1 MKRRLKMPQLW
12 KAFSFLLV
20 MCNGVVAQ
28 TANRV
33 VFSLGTFQNVTV
45 PGNTT
50 VEVQVSGIPVEVTYL
65 TFQFHTWRHNITLS
79 YTEVPA
85 LGSSHTATDAGLLSL
100 MLRSQTSLTWYLLA
114 SDSPPLTAV
123 GVVLPYH
130 GGDPVPGG
138 CNLESGLNFDPSI
151 HLRYTVFETTITV
164 AAANVGYARGASPPS
179 CNATGG
185 PQTRL
190 EYDVYQYFLR
200 EGDLSEETLLSHIQ
214 KVADVGGVTAHG
226 TKVKTWVPG
235 DELTASFGS
244 APGQGVIYSV
254 VVRDPV
260 LNTSALYVPVHS
272 YACSFSSAL
281 DGCMTLGKISTKV
294 FFTVVGLAG
303 LCVCFFG
310 HRFFKCELFWMGLCF
325 AASIFYV
332 IITETTTLNYD
343 RERSFILVLWKVP
356 PSPPAVRLALTSL
369 MGLVGGVLLVMSWW
383 RCGSILCCVGVVG
396 LLLGFLLA
404 ASVFF
409 TPVGSL
415 SVFQSDAVFWVTFG
429 AIVLAVPLVFLR
441 WPREGSIVCCGVV
454 GSYSVLLAVSTY
466 ISTSLS
472 YLTLDVLK
480 RLVDGSFSRTSA
492 TVAFQSIDYILLTVW
507 VVLAGGG
514 AALQLH
520 RERERP
526 FFPPSPYLMWQQE
539 RERRKT
545 NVLDPSHHVPPLPS
559 RLQGRLLGLIRRKEP
574 AEERTPLLL

>member
-1 MKRRLKMPQLW
+1 MKRRKKMPQLW

-33 VFSLGTFQNVTV
+33 IFSLGTFQNVTV
-45 PGNTT
+45 PGNAT
-50 VEVQVSGIPVEVTYL
+50 VEVQVSGIPVEVSYI

-100 MLRSQTSLTWYLLA
+100 MLRSQTSLTWYLLP
-114 SDSPPLTAV
+114 SDSAPLTAV
-123 GVVLPYH
+123 GVVLPYR

-138 CNLESGLNFDPSI
+138 CNLENGVNFDPSI

-190 EYDVYQYFLR
+190 EYDVYQYLLR
-200 EGDLSEETLLSHIQ
+200 AGDLSEESLLIHIQ
-214 KVADVGGVTAHG
+214 KVADAGGVTSHG
-226 TKVKTWVPG
+226 TK
-235 DELTASFGS
+235 
-244 APGQGVIYSV
+244 GVIYSV
-254 VVRDPV
+254 VVRDPM

-332 IITETTTLNYD
+332 IITKTTTLDYD
-343 RERSFILVLWKVP
+343 L
-356 PSPPAVRLALTSL
+356 RLALTSL

-383 RCGSILCCVGVVG
+383 RLGSILCCVGVVG

-415 SVFQSDAVFWVTFG
+415 SVFQSDAAFRLTFG
-429 AIVLAVPLVFLR
+429 TILLAAPLVFLR

-492 TVAFQSIDYILLTVW
+492 AVAFRSIDYILLTVW
-507 VVLAGGG
+507 VILAVGGT
-514 AALQLH
+514 ALQLH

-526 FFPPSPYLMWQQE
+526 FFPPSPYLMWRQE

-545 NVLDPSHHVPPLPS
+545 NVLDPSHHMPPLPS